1 MTIAVDLGRKATNKQ
16 TNNCELLTRELVMSN
31 VSTLPLTTG
40 LKLEKPFQILL
51 DDNTE
56 VSETVSNVIYRPGN

>member
-1 MTIAVDLGRKATNKQ
+1 
-16 TNNCELLTRELVMSN
+16 MSN

-56 VSETVSNVIYRPGN
+56 VSEMVSNVSYRPGS

>member
-1 MTIAVDLGRKATNKQ
+1 
-16 TNNCELLTRELVMSN
+16 MSN

-40 LKLEKPFQILL
+40 LKLEKPFQIIL

-56 VSETVSNVIYRPGN
+56 VSETVSIVNSENFMRVLFSQNIVSRKF

>member
-1 MTIAVDLGRKATNKQ
+1 
-16 TNNCELLTRELVMSN
+16 MSN

-40 LKLEKPFQILL
+40 LKLEMSFQILL